1 MSLIGSIL
9 KSVTVGRTEEVVNV
23 IRPYLPG
30 GGRFNENAAD
40 RIATVYT
47 CIKILSETLSR
58 LPVGVYQNDENK
70 GRLKDKDHYLYDILH
85 YNPNQYTT
93 SNAFFSATEVWRN
106 LRGNSYAR
114 VHRKGNTGLVESL
127 ELINPDRVLGHV
139 IVNNSLFYKIQKKDS
154 REVEEVPAM
163 QILHF
168 RMVTKDGIDGIN
180 PIEALRLNLST
191 TWEAMGTIEEFY
203 KNNAINPK
211 AIKSTVSGANQ
222 TAMLKALDIL
232 KKEYQGAR
240 GAGAILPLP
249 PNTEIQELQMNA
261 IDAVF
266 LQMMEFNDNKIAA
279 LYGIPAH
286 LVGNQTASKY
296 NDIEQTQLAY
306 KTNTISAITRMY
318 RQELEYKLL
327 TTQERKS
334 GKSIEFNLMSLVET
348 DHRSR
353 LEGYRILTNIGAIT
367 PNKVALLEGLETYEG
382 GDHHYIQTNMMSV
395 ENYNKK
401 QTPINE
407 KTNESNGTK

>member
-1 MSLIGSIL
+1 MGLIGSIL
-9 KSVTVGRTEEVVNV
+9 KSVKVGRTEELVSV

-30 GGRFNENAAD
+30 SGRFNENAAD

-58 LPVGVYQNDENK
+58 LPVGVYLDDPLKGKLKNK
-70 GRLKDKDHYLYDILH
+70 EHYLYPILH
-85 YNPNQYTT
+85 YNPNEYTT
-93 SNAFFSATEVWRN
+93 SNAFFSALEVWRN

-114 VHRKGNTGLVESL
+114 IFREGRTGRVASL
-127 ELINPDRVLGHV
+127 ELINPDRVAGYV
-139 IVNNSLFYKIQKKDS
+139 IVNNNLFYKIQEKDS
-154 REVEEVPAM
+154 REVKEVPAM
-163 QILHF
+163 EILHF
-168 RMVTKDGIDGIN
+168 RMVTKDGIEGIN

-222 TAMLKALDIL
+222 GAMLKALEVL
-232 KKEYQGAR
+232 KRDYQGAK

-327 TTQERKS
+327 TTSERSS
-334 GKSIEFNLMSLVET
+334 GSSIEFNLMSLVET

-353 LEGYRILTNIGAIT
+353 LEGYRILANIGAIT
-367 PNKVALLEGLETYEG
+367 PNKIALLEGLETYPG
-382 GDHHYIQTNMMSV
+382 GDNHYIQTNMMAV
-395 ENYNKK
+395 ELYNKK
-401 QTPINE
+401 NKEPQI
-407 KTNESNGTK
+407 